1 MGHFF
6 WNTLYIFLK
15 SIVAITYF
23 RALVPTY
30 TLAFRSPYTLRIIY
44 AFIYLK
50 SIAAFIQPN
59 PRSIY
64 ASIHPWHILPHH
76 SDQMSESL
84 FNLWRVISRFKEV
97 ITYKY
102 PGSWRLYQV
111 ITNKITQFAK
121 AILSLTTRVVGV
133 HVWLWL
139 SVYGSCNEMRW
150 WGLPR
155 GDLGAG
161 RIHFLI
167 NATATKA
174 IKLNRNLN
182 RNSYLI
188 FVTCGTCEEFF
199 KWEEFTPFCREA
211 ICVKN
216 FTPFCREAI
225 FVANLRTFESKIFRP
240 KNMSV

>member
-1 MGHFF
+1 M
-6 WNTLYIFLK
+6 K

-64 ASIHPWHILPHH
+64 ASKHPWHILPHH

-84 FNLWRVISRFKEV
+84 FDLWRVISRFKEV

-150 WGLPR
+150 WGRPA

-161 RIHFLI
+161 RIHYFI
-167 NATATKA
+167 NDIKRDQDRSQENEDCTMVAS
-174 IKLNRNLN
+174 IKLSQSKGGRQNQ
-182 RNSYLI
+182 
-188 FVTCGTCEEFF
+188 TT
-199 KWEEFTPFCREA
+199 
-211 ICVKN
+211 
-216 FTPFCREAI
+216 
-225 FVANLRTFESKIFRP
+225 RTERSSRLDI
-240 KNMSV
+240 S